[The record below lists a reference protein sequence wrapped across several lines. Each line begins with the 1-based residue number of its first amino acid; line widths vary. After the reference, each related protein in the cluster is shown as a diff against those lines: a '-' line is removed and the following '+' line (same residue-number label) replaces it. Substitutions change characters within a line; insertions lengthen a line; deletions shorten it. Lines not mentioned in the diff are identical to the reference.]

1 MKKYKGI
8 DTSYGIPMNKA
19 LGMLYPKEQRIY
31 NDPFTEKI
39 LSGFS
44 KYFIKLLHI
53 PFIHRSITNFYEK
66 KFPGMLGYLFC
77 RFRYYDDV
85 VKECLQK
92 NEIDIIV
99 NMGAGMDCRPHY
111 IKGIEK
117 LHYYEIDHP
126 TVIEKKKQK
135 IKKVLGK
142 LPEFITYIGV
152 DFDSQSIEEALQ
164 KAGYNL
170 NSKTLFIW
178 ESVSGYL
185 TKEAN
190 DAIFSFV
197 SKAASGSKFVFS
209 YVTLDFMNGKNL
221 NHKTMELLYKR
232 IIVNQEL
239 KLQHGFE
246 QSKIEEYLQ
255 KFSISTIEH
264 IGAKEFK
271 ERYIQPINIDL
282 DVVEVERLV
291 LAEVK

>member
-1 MKKYKGI
+1 MKKHRGI
-8 DTSYGIPMNKA
+8 DTAYGIPMNKA
-19 LGMLYPKEQRIY
+19 LGMLYPKDQRIY
-31 NDPFTEKI
+31 DDPFTEKI
-39 LSGFS
+39 LSGPG

-53 PFIHRSITNFYEK
+53 PFLHRTLTNFYEK
-66 KFPGMLGYLFC
+66 KFPGMLGYFFC
-77 RFRYYDDV
+77 RFRYYDNI

-92 NEIDIIV
+92 NEIDVIV

-117 LHYYEIDHP
+117 LQYYEIDHP

-142 LPEFITYIGV
+142 LPEFVTYLGV
-152 DFDSQSIEEALQ
+152 DFDNQSIEEALLE
-164 KAGYNL
+164 AGYNL
-170 NSKTLFIW
+170 NSKTLFIL

-185 TKEAN
+185 TKKAN

-197 SKAASGSKFVFS
+197 SKAAPKSKFVFS
-209 YVTLDFMNGKNL
+209 YLTMDFMNGKNL

-232 IIVNQEL
+232 TIVNQEL

-246 QSKIEEYLQ
+246 QNKIEGYLQ
-255 KFSISTIEH
+255 KFRLSTIEH
-264 IGAKEFK
+264 IGAKELK
-271 ERYIQPINIDL
+271 ERYIQPRGL
-282 DVVEVERLV
+282 KMDVVEVERMV